1 MRRWRFL
8 TFTAPLDR
16 ARPPAVLPAPENGI
30 RQQPADNTRTRTYTA
45 QQLRDAI
52 PWRDLL
58 NPPVSPRPESDLD
71 S

>member
-1 MRRWRFL
+1 MRRRDFL
-8 TFTAPLDR
+8 PLNHPPDQ
-16 ARPPAVLPAPENGI
+16 ARPPAQLSAENGI

-52 PWRDLL
+52 AWRDIFKPQVNLR
-58 NPPVSPRPESDLD
+58 SESDPD